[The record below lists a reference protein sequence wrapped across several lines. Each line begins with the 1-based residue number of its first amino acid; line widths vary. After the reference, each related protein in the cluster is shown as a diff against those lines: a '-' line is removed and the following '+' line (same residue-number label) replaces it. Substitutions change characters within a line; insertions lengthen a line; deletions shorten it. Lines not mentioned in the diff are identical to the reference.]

1 MGGFNE
7 EIASPRAAQSH
18 SLFCFAIIIITTT
31 TPRPQIINRRRLEP
45 GPDMQPITY
54 YIDPTVPPEWR
65 DAFKAGVEAWQ
76 PAFKA
81 AGLGDK
87 AIRAVLPGEEDWPE
101 DYQVCMFAW
110 KIFNGDWRW
119 LNWVFVLG
127 CWWMMFGVH
136 VHIHAHVNIHPS
148 PHAPVPPHLLS
159 STTVNQ

>member
-1 MGGFNE
+1 MK

-18 SLFCFAIIIITTT
+18 SLFCFAIVFITT
-31 TPRPQIINRRRLEP
+31 TPRHQIINRRRLEP

-101 DYQVCMFAW
+101 DYQVCVCVYACVELMSMW
-110 KIFNGDWRW
+110 MWLYWRI
-119 LNWVFVLG
+119 G
-127 CWWMMFGVH
+127 G
-136 VHIHAHVNIHPS
+136 
-148 PHAPVPPHLLS
+148 
-159 STTVNQ
+159 